1 MQNASTF
8 LLIPGP
14 ISAQSHMRAG
24 CEEVLLMMMY
34 DLEKASKSA
43 SSISLYVSDNPEGS
57 DEVLG
62 PAGAVFPDQEAR
74 PVI

>member
-1 MQNASTF
+1 MK
-8 LLIPGP
+8 
-14 ISAQSHMRAG
+14 AQGRPN
-24 CEEVLLMMMY
+24 L
-34 DLEKASKSA
+34 A